1 MTLIPLRWRLP
12 TSSDVGHGCR
22 INAARFPAR
31 IVRRPP
37 VQQGYIPPRAIER
50 HFPGRLRR
58 FPFFDGFVV
67 ALAAPLAAFAFRLT
81 RLFRRCV
88 MGRAAGERLGL
99 DVLVVEGQEAIRKRA
114 TDVYTN
120 PPHWL
125 FPLLANLRAHDV
137 L

>member
-12 TSSDVGHGCR
+12 TSSDVGHGSR

-31 IVRRPP
+31 IVRRPS
-37 VQQGYIPPRAIER
+37 VQQEYILPRAMER

-58 FPFFDGFVV
+58 FPLFDKFVV
-67 ALAAPLAAFAFRLT
+67 GLAAPLAAFAFRLT

-88 MGRAAGERLGL
+88 IDRTALGRFGL